1 VTLAGAV
8 TEQSLDDHAI
18 APAAVQLP
26 VPPMNP
32 DFLETEPFQKGTARS
47 VLRKH
52 PAGELVHAPCRR
64 RFN

>member
-18 APAAVQLP
+18 TPAAVQLP

-52 PAGELVHAPCRR
+52 PGW
-64 RFN
+64 